1 MLLSFYGVK
10 MMFFVKFGESMW
22 KRGGI
27 EAAGTFTM
35 VFVGC
40 GSVAL
45 ERSSLE
51 ISLAFGA
58 VVALV
63 IIGIGR
69 WSGAHINPA
78 VSIAFWYRG
87 NLPTN
92 DTIAHVFGQLVGAL
106 FAALLLNGAGPT
118 VRNTTWVNLIGI
130 EILITFML
138 MASILWI
145 IRRTEQWVPIALVVG
160 STVAGLAFAFGNYTG
175 ASMNPARTFGPNLVS
190 GDGSIIPVYFTCTII
205 GALLAV
211 TVERIIAST
220 SE

>member
-1 MLLSFYGVK
+1 M
-10 MMFFVKFGESMW
+10 MW
-22 KRGGI
+22 KRCSI

-51 ISLAFGA
+51 ISLAFG
-58 VVALV
+58 VIVALV
-63 IIGIGR
+63 IVAIGR

-87 NLPTN
+87 DLSTN
-92 DTIAHVFGQLVGAL
+92 DTIAHVLGQLIGAVL
-106 FAALLLNGAGPT
+106 AGFILNGAGPT
-118 VRNTTWVNLIGI
+118 VRGTSWVNLIAI
-130 EILITFML
+130 EILITFLL

-145 IRRTEQWVPIALVVG
+145 IRRTEQWIPIAVVVG
-160 STVAGLAFAFGNYTG
+160 STVATLAFVFGKYTG

-190 GDGSIIPVYFTCTII
+190 GDVSIIPVYFICTIL

-211 TVERIIAST
+211 SAERFIAST

>member
-1 MLLSFYGVK
+1 MLLYFYGVNI
-10 MMFFVKFGESMW
+10 MFLVQFVETMW
-22 KRGGI
+22 KRGSI

-40 GSVAL
+40 GSVAM

-63 IIGIGR
+63 IICIGR

-87 NLPTN
+87 NLSRD
-92 DTIAHVFGQLVGAL
+92 DTFSHVMGQLIGAL
-106 FAALLLNGAGPT
+106 LAGFLLNGAGPT
-118 VRNTTWVNLIGI
+118 VRNTSWINLIGI
-130 EILITFML
+130 EIMITFLL

-145 IRRTEQWVPIALVVG
+145 IRKTEQWVPIALVVG
-160 STVAGLAFAFGNYTG
+160 STVAALAFVFGKYTG

-190 GDGSIIPVYFTCTII
+190 GDVSIVPVYFACTII

-211 TVERIIAST
+211 AVERIIAST

>member
-1 MLLSFYGVK
+1 
-10 MMFFVKFGESMW
+10 MMFFVHLVKPMW

-40 GSVAL
+40 GSVAM

-63 IIGIGR
+63 IIAIGR

-87 NLPTN
+87 NLSTN
-92 DTIAHVFGQLVGAL
+92 DTIAHVLGQLVGAL
-106 FAALLLNGAGPT
+106 FAGLLLNGAGPT
-118 VRNTTWVNLIGI
+118 VRNTTRVNLIGI
-130 EILITFML
+130 EILITFLL

-145 IRRTEQWVPIALVVG
+145 IRRTEQWIPIAVVVG
-160 STVAGLAFAFGNYTG
+160 STVAALAFVFGKYTG

-190 GDGSIIPVYFTCTII
+190 GDVLILSLIHI
-205 GALLAV
+205 
-211 TVERIIAST
+211 
-220 SE
+220 

>member
-1 MLLSFYGVK
+1 
-10 MMFFVKFGESMW
+10 MFSVQFVEPMW

-40 GSVAL
+40 GSVAM
-45 ERSSLE
+45 ERSSIE

-58 VVALV
+58 IVALV

-87 NLPTN
+87 NLSTH
-92 DTIAHVFGQLVGAL
+92 DTIAHVLGQLVGAL
-106 FAALLLNGAGPT
+106 FAGFLLNGAGPT
-118 VRNTTWVNLIGI
+118 VRNTSWINLIGI
-130 EILITFML
+130 EILITFLL

-145 IRRTEQWVPIALVVG
+145 IRKTEQWVPIALVVG
-160 STVAGLAFAFGNYTG
+160 STVAALAFVFGKYTG

-190 GDGSIIPVYFTCTII
+190 GDVSIIPVYFACTLS
-205 GALLAV
+205 GLFWP
-211 TVERIIAST
+211 
-220 SE
+220 

>member
-1 MLLSFYGVK
+1 
-10 MMFFVKFGESMW
+10 MW

-27 EAAGTFTM
+27 EAVGTFTM

-40 GSVAL
+40 GSVAM

-58 VVALV
+58 IVALV
-63 IIGIGR
+63 IVGIGR

-87 NLPTN
+87 NLSTI
-92 DTIAHVFGQLVGAL
+92 DTIAHVLGQLIGAL
-106 FAALLLNGAGPT
+106 FAGLLLNGSGPT
-118 VRNTTWVNLIGI
+118 VRNTTWVNLVGI
-130 EILITFML
+130 EILITFLL

-145 IRRTEQWVPIALVVG
+145 IRRTDQWIPIALVVG
-160 STVAGLAFAFGNYTG
+160 SAVAGLAFAFGNYTG

-190 GDGSIIPVYFTCTII
+190 GDVSIIPVYFGCTII

-211 TVERIIAST
+211 TVERFIAST

>member
-1 MLLSFYGVK
+1 MTAVK
-10 MMFFVKFGESMW
+10 MMFLAMKEEMMW

-27 EAAGTFTM
+27 EAMGTFAM
-35 VFVGC
+35 VFIGC

-51 ISLAFGA
+51 ISIAFGA
-58 VVALV
+58 IVALV
-63 IIGIGR
+63 ILAIGR

-87 NLPTN
+87 DLSSN
-92 DTIAHVFGQLVGAL
+92 DTIAHVLGQLIGAL
-106 FAALLLNGAGPT
+106 VAGVLLNGAGPT
-118 VRNTTWVNLIGI
+118 VKNTSWYNLIGI
-130 EILITFML
+130 EVLITFLL

-145 IRRTEQWVPIALVVG
+145 IRQTEQWLPIAVVVG
-160 STVAGLAFAFGNYTG
+160 STVALLAFFFGVYTG

-190 GDGSIIPVYFTCTII
+190 GDVAIIPVYFICTII

-211 TVERIIAST
+211 LVDKAIAST

>member
-1 MLLSFYGVK
+1 
-10 MMFFVKFGESMW
+10 MMFSVQFVDTMW

-40 GSVAL
+40 GSVAV

-58 VVALV
+58 IVALV
-63 IIGIGR
+63 IVVIGR

-87 NLPTN
+87 NLSTY
-92 DTIAHVFGQLVGAL
+92 DTISHVFGQLVGAL
-106 FAALLLNGAGPT
+106 LAGLLLNGAGPT
-118 VRNTTWVNLIGI
+118 VRNTSWMNLIGI
-130 EILITFML
+130 EVLITFLL

-160 STVAGLAFAFGNYTG
+160 STVAALAFVFGKYTG

-190 GDGSIIPVYFTCTII
+190 GDGLIIPVYFICTIA

-211 TVERIIAST
+211 IIERTIAST

>member
-1 MLLSFYGVK
+1 MTAVK
-10 MMFFVKFGESMW
+10 MMFLAMKEEMMW

-27 EAAGTFTM
+27 EAMGTFAM
-35 VFVGC
+35 VFIGC

-51 ISLAFGA
+51 ISIAFGA
-58 VVALV
+58 IVALV
-63 IIGIGR
+63 ILAIGR

-87 NLPTN
+87 DLSSN
-92 DTIAHVFGQLVGAL
+92 DTIAHVLGQLIGAL
-106 FAALLLNGAGPT
+106 VAGVLLNGAGPT
-118 VRNTTWVNLIGI
+118 VKNTSWYNLIGI
-130 EILITFML
+130 EIFITFLL

-145 IRRTEQWVPIALVVG
+145 IRQTEQWLPIAVVVG
-160 STVAGLAFAFGNYTG
+160 STVALLAFFFGVYTG

-190 GDGSIIPVYFTCTII
+190 GDVAIIPVYFICTII

-211 TVERIIAST
+211 LVEKAIAST

>member
-1 MLLSFYGVK
+1 
-10 MMFFVKFGESMW
+10 MMFSVQFVDTMW

-40 GSVAL
+40 GSVAV

-58 VVALV
+58 IVALV
-63 IIGIGR
+63 IVVIGR

-87 NLPTN
+87 NLSAY
-92 DTIAHVFGQLVGAL
+92 DTISHVFGQLVGAL
-106 FAALLLNGAGPT
+106 LAGLLLNGAGPT
-118 VRNTTWVNLIGI
+118 VRNTSWMNLIGI
-130 EILITFML
+130 EVLITFLL

-160 STVAGLAFAFGNYTG
+160 STVAALAFVFGKYTG

-190 GDGSIIPVYFTCTII
+190 GDGLIIPVYFICTIA

-211 TVERIIAST
+211 VIERTIAST

>member
-1 MLLSFYGVK
+1 MTAVK
-10 MMFFVKFGESMW
+10 MMFLAMKEEMMW

-27 EAAGTFTM
+27 EAMGTFAM
-35 VFVGC
+35 VFIGC

-51 ISLAFGA
+51 ISIAFGA
-58 VVALV
+58 IVALV
-63 IIGIGR
+63 ILAIGR

-87 NLPTN
+87 DLSSN
-92 DTIAHVFGQLVGAL
+92 DTIAHVLGQLIGAL
-106 FAALLLNGAGPT
+106 VAGVLLNGAGPT
-118 VRNTTWVNLIGI
+118 VKNTSWYNLIGI
-130 EILITFML
+130 EILITFLL

-145 IRRTEQWVPIALVVG
+145 IRQTEQWLPIAVVVG
-160 STVAGLAFAFGNYTG
+160 STVALLAFFFGVYTG

-190 GDGSIIPVYFTCTII
+190 GDVAIIPVYFICTII

-211 TVERIIAST
+211 LVEKAIAST

>member
-1 MLLSFYGVK
+1 
-10 MMFFVKFGESMW
+10 
-22 KRGGI
+22 
-27 EAAGTFTM
+27 M
-35 VFVGC
+35 VLVGC

-51 ISLAFGA
+51 ISIAFGA

-63 IIGIGR
+63 ILAIGR

-87 NLPTN
+87 DLSSN
-92 DTIAHVFGQLVGAL
+92 DTIAHVLGQLIGAL
-106 FAALLLNGAGPT
+106 VAGFLLNGAGPT
-118 VRNTTWVNLIGI
+118 VKNTSWFNLIGI
-130 EILITFML
+130 EILITFLL

-145 IRRTEQWVPIALVVG
+145 IRQTEQWLPIAVVVG
-160 STVAGLAFAFGNYTG
+160 STVALLAFFFGAFTG

-190 GDGSIIPVYFTCTII
+190 GDVAIIPIYFICTIA

-211 TVERIIAST
+211 LVEKAIAST

>member
-1 MLLSFYGVK
+1 
-10 MMFFVKFGESMW
+10 MMFSVQFVDTMW

-40 GSVAL
+40 GSVAV

-58 VVALV
+58 IVALV
-63 IIGIGR
+63 IVVIGR

-87 NLPTN
+87 NLSTY
-92 DTIAHVFGQLVGAL
+92 DTISHVFGQLVGAL
-106 FAALLLNGAGPT
+106 LAGFLLNGAGPT
-118 VRNTTWVNLIGI
+118 VRNTSWINLIGI
-130 EILITFML
+130 EVLITFLL

-160 STVAGLAFAFGNYTG
+160 STVAALAFVFGKYTG

-190 GDGSIIPVYFTCTII
+190 GDGLIIPVYFICTIA

-211 TVERIIAST
+211 VIERTIAST

>member
-1 MLLSFYGVK
+1 MLLSSYGVK
-10 MMFFVKFGESMW
+10 MMFFVHLVGPMW
-22 KRGGI
+22 RRGGI

-51 ISLAFGA
+51 ISIAFGA
-58 VVALV
+58 IVALV

-130 EILITFML
+130 EILITFLL

-145 IRRTEQWVPIALVVG
+145 CL
-160 STVAGLAFAFGNYTG
+160 LYTSPSPRDLKLSRMPSS
-175 ASMNPARTFGPNLVS
+175 A
-190 GDGSIIPVYFTCTII
+190 
-205 GALLAV
+205 
-211 TVERIIAST
+211 
-220 SE
+220 

>member
-1 MLLSFYGVK
+1 
-10 MMFFVKFGESMW
+10 MMFSVQFVDTMW

-40 GSVAL
+40 GSVAV

-58 VVALV
+58 IVALV
-63 IIGIGR
+63 IVVIGR

-87 NLPTN
+87 NLSTY
-92 DTIAHVFGQLVGAL
+92 DTISHVFGQLVGAL
-106 FAALLLNGAGPT
+106 LAGLLLNGAGPT
-118 VRNTTWVNLIGI
+118 VRNTSWMNLIGI
-130 EILITFML
+130 EVLITFLL

-160 STVAGLAFAFGNYTG
+160 STVAALAFVFGKYTG

-190 GDGSIIPVYFTCTII
+190 GDGLIIPVYFICTIA

-211 TVERIIAST
+211 VIERTIAST

>member
-1 MLLSFYGVK
+1 
-10 MMFFVKFGESMW
+10 MW

-40 GSVAL
+40 GSVAM

-51 ISLAFGA
+51 ISIAFGA

-63 IIGIGR
+63 IIAIGR

-87 NLPTN
+87 NLSTN
-92 DTIAHVFGQLVGAL
+92 DTIAHVLGQLVGAL
-106 FAALLLNGAGPT
+106 FAGLLLSGAGPT

-130 EILITFML
+130 EILITFLL

-145 IRRTEQWVPIALVVG
+145 IRRTEQWIPIALLVG
-160 STVAGLAFAFGNYTG
+160 STVAALAFVFGKYTG
-175 ASMNPARTFGPNLVS
+175 
-190 GDGSIIPVYFTCTII
+190 
-205 GALLAV
+205 GA
-211 TVERIIAST
+211 
-220 SE
+220 